1 MFLLSVKSKYYY
13 DEKAL
18 CVATLRLTSTNH
30 HHLPVRACYNNTT
43 MFPIHPHTHA
53 HSTLHTHRLCLTWR
67 DIQAIVI
74 YSALTVDVSGAHWVA
89 NGAGFHHSDQHGF
102 GLMDSYRLTLTAAV
116 WPLLPAMVVISG
128 AVAIPTNGQPLIQT
142 IKTIIKLLLLC
153 N

>member
-1 MFLLSVKSKYYY
+1 M
-13 DEKAL
+13 
-18 CVATLRLTSTNH
+18 
-30 HHLPVRACYNNTT
+30 
-43 MFPIHPHTHA
+43 
-53 HSTLHTHRLCLTWR
+53 
-67 DIQAIVI
+67 
-74 YSALTVDVSGAHWVA
+74 A